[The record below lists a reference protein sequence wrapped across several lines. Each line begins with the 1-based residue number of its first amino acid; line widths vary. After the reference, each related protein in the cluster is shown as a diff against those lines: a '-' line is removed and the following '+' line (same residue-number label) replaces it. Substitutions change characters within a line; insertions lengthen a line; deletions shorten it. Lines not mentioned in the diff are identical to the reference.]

1 MPMNMIN
8 DTTGKTSLITGKRT
22 GEGIDSGDDA
32 RRLRRLRKPLTEG
45 QVGRTTIGLCR
56 ALGL

>member
-1 MPMNMIN
+1 M
-8 DTTGKTSLITGKRT
+8 TGKRT
-22 GEGIDSGDDA
+22 GEGIDFGDDA